1 MKKNYQ
7 EPLLGAHMSI
17 EGGLYKALESGNAL
31 HCTTIQLF
39 TKSNRQWHTKP
50 LTKEEIKLFHDTQK
64 RSSVKIVV
72 AHASYLINLA
82 SPNMQTY
89 KNSLKALS
97 DELLR
102 CNDLQIPYL
111 VLHPGSA
118 VTLSKE
124 EGLAQI
130 ITGINDTFSNY
141 TGNTMLLLETMAGQG
156 SSLGTTFQEL
166 AFIRE
171 KITHKNKIGFCFDT
185 CHAFA
190 AGYDFTN
197 KDLYKKMWQEFD
209 TIAGIEHIKAFHIN
223 DSKKELNCHV
233 DRHEDIGKGAIGLEA
248 FKLIMNDDRFIDIP
262 KILETPKD
270 SPEDDLRNLET
281 LKKLI
286 D

>member
-1 MKKNYQ
+1 
-7 EPLLGAHMSI
+7 
-17 EGGLYKALESGNAL
+17 GLHKALESGSAL
-31 HCTTIQLF
+31 NCTTIQIF

-64 RSSVKIVV
+64 TSSVKVVV

-82 SPNMQTY
+82 SPNSQTY
-89 KNSLKALS
+89 KNSVAALT

-102 CNDLQIPYL
+102 CNNLQIPYL

-118 VTLSKE
+118 VTFSKE
-124 EGLAQI
+124 EGIAQI
-130 ITGINDTFSNY
+130 IAGINDIFLNY
-141 TGNTMLLLETMAGQG
+141 TGDTMLLLETMAGQG
-156 SSLGTTFQEL
+156 SSLGSTFQEL
-166 AFIRE
+166 ALIRNN
-171 KITHKNKIGFCFDT
+171 ITHNNKVGFCFDT

-190 AGYDFTN
+190 AGYNFTTQES
-197 KDLYKKMWQEFD
+197 YKKMWKEFD
-209 TIAGIEHIKAFHIN
+209 DSAGIKHIKAFHIN

-248 FKLIMNDDRFIDIP
+248 FKLIMNDDRFINTP

-270 SPEDDLRNLET
+270 SPEDDLKNLET